1 MRRLQ
6 PQSVRTATRAGAHE
20 TALERACAHKN
31 APARTPPGRCRT
43 TGGAPFVP
51 RPVVQHAW
59 QVYAPAQHE
68 ALRLYAQVGAQKSL
82 A

>member
-1 MRRLQ
+1 
-6 PQSVRTATRAGAHE
+6 
-20 TALERACAHKN
+20 
-31 APARTPPGRCRT
+31 
-43 TGGAPFVP
+43 
-51 RPVVQHAW
+51 VVQHAW